1 VGDGPIMVVFLLG
14 CISLF
19 LYYKYWTNT
28 REEEK
33 KNNRSYSPVIL
44 PVDAHLEA
52 CFRSC
57 ESSRRW
63 FARHRP
69 RVVTV
74 VSEPMSSVVGV
85 HQRQVRLFVCAR
97 QRRHTGV

>member
-1 VGDGPIMVVFLLG
+1 MGLLW
-14 CISLF
+14 
-19 LYYKYWTNT
+19 LYSYWAVLVYFCTINT
-28 REEEK
+28 GQILEKRKK